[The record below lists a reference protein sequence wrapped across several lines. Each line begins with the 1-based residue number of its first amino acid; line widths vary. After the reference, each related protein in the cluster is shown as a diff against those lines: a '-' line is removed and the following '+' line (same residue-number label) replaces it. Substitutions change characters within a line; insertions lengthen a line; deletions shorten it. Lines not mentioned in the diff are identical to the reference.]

1 MYSSD
6 SKTGR
11 GGKQKLPLVFTE
23 IGQGTYRLLK
33 IVFESLDAI
42 ELTVD
47 TKLLSLKKKTGLK
60 DS

>member
-1 MYSSD
+1 VD
-6 SKTGR
+6 E
-11 GGKQKLPLVFTE
+11 L
-23 IGQGTYRLLK
+23 GQGTNRLFK

-47 TKLLSLKKKTGLK
+47 TKLPSMKKKTGLK